1 MTLRENLMSELVKL
15 RTSRERP
22 FPLQAK
28 TKPNPKTQRSQKDKL
43 LEEAQKLL
51 DGIEEEN

>member
-1 MTLRENLMSELVKL
+1 MTLRENLLLELSKL

-28 TKPNPKTQRSQKDKL
+28 KPKLKLQQSQKDKL

-51 DGIEEEN
+51 EGIEEE